1 MTTESPDGKKVK
13 SKSNYA
19 MLLPI
24 STGQVTCVTYI
35 KALQKLAFGSEDGFF
50 SFIEIT
56 ADDVSSLKSF
66 KISARKVESFR
77 LKSDNN
83 VTDIKGF
90 FKELDQERVL
100 NYLILT
106 PMNLYLIETKEA
118 QSLAG
123 KPIQIEI
130 IN

>member
-1 MTTESPDGKKVK
+1 M
-13 SKSNYA
+13 
-19 MLLPI
+19 
-24 STGQVTCVTYI
+24 
-35 KALQKLAFGSEDGFF
+35 
-50 SFIEIT
+50 
-56 ADDVSSLKSF
+56 
-66 KISARKVESFR
+66 
-77 LKSDNN
+77 
-83 VTDIKGF
+83 TDIKGF